1 MCVCVWHSSSKLYLK
16 GTDPASALLL
26 CTSTPSQNHPPPASA
41 GTRAGS
47 VPSDSCQRE
56 EARPALQTTPSLAGA
71 CSAHRRVL
79 QEAGGRTAGPPRE
92 KTGVWGGV
100 EAQLWGHAAGW
111 RPSSS
116 FTAFTT
122 GGWGGPRE
130 DGRTQPPHLVCRAR
144 TMAPS
149 CAAVGCRPRGREWWW
164 EPHGGLC
171 CTRGAPVS
179 GVRSRA
185 AFLPSGRGGGVCLL
199 PLATWVLAPDGW
211 SPGKLG
217 PAFSS
222 RSLRLAVWP

>member
-1 MCVCVWHSSSKLYLK
+1 M
-16 GTDPASALLL
+16 LL
-26 CTSTPSQNHPPPASA
+26 CVTECGTPAASCTLKAQTLSLPCSSVLPPLARTTLHQRQQ

-111 RPSSS
+111 GPSSS

-130 DGRTQPPHLVCRAR
+130 DTTSTPCLQGQDNG
-144 TMAPS
+144 PS
-149 CAAVGCRPRGREWWW
+149 CAAVGCRSRGREWWW

-185 AFLPSGRGGGVCLL
+185 AFLSSGQSGGVCLL
-199 PLATWVLAPDGW
+199 PLATWVLAPDGR

-222 RSLRLAVWP
+222 CSLRLAV